1 MRKGGGN
8 PIEMHRADFVLQFSQ
23 KAEPQFHR
31 ECIRKQK
38 HRVPKLTGH
47 PPETLEWKM
56 RTQMGMKMWYMLYVE
71 RTKLGSRRGQTS
83 APSSFKGPPGNA
95 ALASELG
102 AQG

>member
-31 ECIRKQK
+31 ECIHKQK

-56 RTQMGMKMWYMLYVE
+56 RTQMGMKMWYVHAVCG
-71 RTKLGSRRGQTS
+71 TH
-83 APSSFKGPPGNA
+83 
-95 ALASELG
+95 
-102 AQG
+102 